1 VWAEQAIFTS
11 LPRRGRAGYHLV
23 ARSGGISDG
32 EAAALTTWSPSHGAL
47 IIDEA
52 NPCSVNF
59 HSLPGGRYALSRTRA
74 GTAEYSG
81 RGGRQLYT
89 HTVVIDDR
97 TLRRAG
103 NHPCTVYRDALA
115 LGHLRYRADPETTLP
130 AVRLSWN
137 YPTLD
142 AAAWTRR
149 AQSLGLPTHEEV
161 LAKLASGQAVE
172 LAYDGDR
179 RLLVEGLIGRL
190 PPEIRH
196 QVSFATSLRPSMV
209 RPYQLVLL
217 EPNRRDRLAR

>member
-1 VWAEQAIFTS
+1 
-11 LPRRGRAGYHLV
+11 LV
-23 ARSGGISDG
+23 ARSAGISDG
-32 EAAALTTWSPSHGAL
+32 EAGALTTWSPSHGAL

-74 GTAEYSG
+74 GAAEYSG

-89 HTVVIDDR
+89 HTLVIDDK

-137 YPTLD
+137 YPTPD
-142 AAAWTRR
+142 VSAWTRR
-149 AQSLGLPTHEEV
+149 AQALGHPTDEDV
-161 LAKLASGQAVE
+161 LAKLASGQSVE
-172 LAYDGDR
+172 LAHDGDR
-179 RLLVEGLIGRL
+179 RLLAECLIGRL
-190 PPEIRH
+190 APEIRH

-209 RPYQLVLL
+209 RPFHLVLL
-217 EPNRRDRLAR
+217 EPNCRDRVAR